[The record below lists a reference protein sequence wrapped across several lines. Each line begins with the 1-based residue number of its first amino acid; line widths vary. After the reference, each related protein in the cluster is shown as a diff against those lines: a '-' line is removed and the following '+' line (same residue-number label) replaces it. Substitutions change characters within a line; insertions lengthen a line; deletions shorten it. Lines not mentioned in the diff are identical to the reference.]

1 MIERNLPTLMTLA
14 IFLVAYAI
22 CAVQFPALLSLRV
35 VGNLL
40 TDNAF
45 LGILAVG
52 MTVVIVSGGIDL
64 SVGAVI
70 AFTGIVIALLVGQA
84 AMHPLTAFSV
94 ALAIAAVFGAIIG
107 AAIHYLQAPPFI
119 VTLMAM
125 FFARGA
131 CFLLTDDSIPVRHPF
146 YAALEKTSFALPGGG
161 RLSFIAMLM
170 LLTVAAGTVLLH
182 ATRFGANVF
191 AIGGN
196 RQSAELMGVPIART
210 TVLVY
215 SFSSVMAALAGIVF
229 SIYTQAGYSL
239 AAVGV
244 ELDAI
249 AAVVIGGTLLSGGAG
264 NIPGS
269 LIGVLIQGLILTYI
283 TFDGT
288 LSSWWTRI
296 AIGVLLFAFVVL
308 QKWVVHFPG
317 ALRFQRSVA

>member
-1 MIERNLPTLMTLA
+1 MIDRNLPALVTLA
-14 IFLVAYAI
+14 IFIIAYAI
-22 CAVQFPALLSLRV
+22 CAAQFPAMLSLRV

-52 MTVVIVSGGIDL
+52 MTVVVVSGGIDL

-70 AFTGIVIALLVGQA
+70 AFTGVLIALTVGQGG
-84 AMHPLTAFSV
+84 MHPVAAFAM
-94 ALAIAAVFGAIIG
+94 ALSIAAIFGAGIG
-107 AAIHYLQAPPFI
+107 AAIHFLQAPPFI

-125 FFARGA
+125 FLARGA
-131 CFLLTDDSIPVRHPF
+131 CFLMTGDSIPIRHEF
-146 YAALEKTSFALPGGG
+146 YRSLESISIALPGGG
-161 RLSFIAMLM
+161 KISFIALIML
-170 LLTVAAGTVLLH
+170 ATVLIGALLLH
-182 ATRFGANVF
+182 FTRFGANVF
-191 AIGGN
+191 ALGGN

-210 TVLVY
+210 TILVY
-215 SFSSVMAALAGIVF
+215 AFSSVMAALAGIVF

-264 NIPGS
+264 NMLGS
-269 LIGVLIQGLILTYI
+269 LVGVLIQGLILTYI

-288 LSSWWTRI
+288 LSSWWTKI
-296 AIGVLLFAFVVL
+296 AIGFLLFVFVGL
-308 QKWVVHFPG
+308 QRLLVHLPE
-317 ALRFQRSVA
+317 LRASRGVA